1 MACLSL
7 ACLNGWQQ
15 MTRGACRAPV
25 VGPQIIG
32 NRATLKGLRG
42 ARVFRPLE
50 GAPEDFVSGDDIS
63 AAVGLR

>member
-1 MACLSL
+1 M
-7 ACLNGWQQ
+7 
-15 MTRGACRAPV
+15 
-25 VGPQIIG
+25 IG

-50 GAPEDFVSGDDIS
+50 GAPEDFVTGDDIS